1 MILHYDII
9 TSLETVK
16 RLKKGID
23 KLVFKFQMGNIAG
36 FRLGVVVQACN
47 ASTLEAE
54 TGEL

>member
-36 FRLGVVVQACN
+36 FRLGVVVRACN